1 MPDFSMPSETE
12 KSSSPKVVIDAV
24 SMIPQGLVPGTIKA
38 IDRLIGAAIDVPA
51 AWLRQ
56 QTVKIE
62 AKSQSLASVEAAVGQ
77 LAISELGSDGEVG
90 ERALSVLLRKEYRRQ
105 TNRQAVVAAMI
116 EDIQATDC
124 SDTAEE
130 DRELDDDWLNVFER
144 YAEDASTERMQR
156 LWGRVLSGEVRKP
169 GSYSMRTL
177 RFL

>member
-105 TNRQAVVAAMI
+105 KGMLRTHPQRGCRGSGVGFCQGKCESRVAI
-116 EDIQATDC
+116 
-124 SDTAEE
+124 
-130 DRELDDDWLNVFER
+130 R
-144 YAEDASTERMQR
+144 
-156 LWGRVLSGEVRKP
+156 
-169 GSYSMRTL
+169 
-177 RFL
+177 